1 MFDLRTT
8 AKSLINLTW
17 ASTLVAVILIVIIR
31 IVFIMK
37 NKDEKIYF
45 YREIINLLFLI
56 YILQLFQIVTTN
68 DINLYVG
75 GINLVPFKEM
85 TRYSIGS
92 LGFIKNT
99 LGNIVLFIPYGFFCF
114 YYTKEKRIS
123 VGFIVAILASF
134 CIEFVQFLIGRA
146 FDIDDIILNVIGAI
160 IGFLIYKLLFL
171 ISKAFNIKKY
181 HIIVDILTFVIII
194 TLIALVG
201 WWLK

>member
-1 MFDLRTT
+1 MIDLRTT
-8 AKSLINLTW
+8 AKSLISLTW

-31 IVFIMK
+31 LVFLLK
-37 NKDEKIYF
+37 NRDTKVYF
-45 YREIINLLFLI
+45 YQEILNLIFLI
-56 YILQLFQIVTTN
+56 YILQLFQIVTTT

-75 GINLVPFKEM
+75 GINLIPFKEM
-85 TRYSIGS
+85 MRFPVGS

-114 YYTKEKRIS
+114 YYTKEKRINF
-123 VGFIVAILASF
+123 GILVAILASF

-146 FDIDDIILNVIGAI
+146 FDIDDIILNVLGAI